1 MNNKYLKTSTAEL
14 MTELTYLEQEI
25 NLKLM
30 KYEEIRKELCERFPM
45 LEEKEEMFNQKV
57 LVKKKEVKNGFKN
70 R

>member
-1 MNNKYLKTSTAEL
+1 MENNYSKTSTPEL

-30 KYEEIRKELCERFPM
+30 KYEAIRKELCTRFPT
-45 LEEKEEMFNQKV
+45 LEEEEELFQPKK
-57 LVKKKEVKNGFKN
+57 LVKKE

>member
-14 MTELTYLEQEI
+14 MTKLTYLEQEI

-30 KYEEIRKELCERFPM
+30 KYEEIRKELCTRFPM

>member
-30 KYEEIRKELCERFPM
+30 KYEEIRKELCARFPM

>member
-1 MNNKYLKTSTAEL
+1 MNNKYLKTSTVEL

-30 KYEEIRKELCERFPM
+30 KYEEIRKELCARFPM
-45 LEEKEEMFNQKV
+45 LEENEEMFNQKV